1 MKVEVE
7 RINSTERKVDISIPV
22 EDVDKNFYEII
33 QEFRKHSN
41 VKGFRPGKT
50 PIGVIESVYGKQIIG
65 EVSAKLVNDT
75 FYKALEDNNL
85 TPVNKP
91 RLKPEDL
98 KKGLE
103 FHYSAEF
110 EVVPDFETE
119 GYTGLELNKEI
130 KEVKEGD
137 VLEALERLR
146 YNAAE
151 AKPLEK
157 DREVKEGDYVFID
170 QEGFLDDKSVK
181 ELKKENL
188 QLIIGEKKLIEEFE
202 TNLVGMKIG
211 DKKEFKVQYDENFML
226 EEARGKEVTFKITL
240 NDIKERVLPE
250 LNDDFAKQYEL
261 KSMDELKEKI
271 KEDLEK
277 QLEKES
283 EANLRKDVMKKLMDK
298 FSFDIPKSLLDQEK
312 NYLMNRYAYDYQSR
326 GLEMPEMN
334 EAILS
339 TLDKRAQTSVK
350 ASIILSKVAKN
361 EDIYV
366 SNSELDTKIS
376 ELASMYN
383 IPFDKFKETYE
394 KNNMVNSLESSLIE
408 EKVLDFLVEKAKVTE
423 QLANENEIDIKPEN

>member
-130 KEVKEGD
+130 KKVKEGD

-157 DREVKEGDYVFID
+157 RPR
-170 QEGFLDDKSVK
+170 S
-181 ELKKENL
+181 
-188 QLIIGEKKLIEEFE
+188 
-202 TNLVGMKIG
+202 
-211 DKKEFKVQYDENFML
+211 
-226 EEARGKEVTFKITL
+226 
-240 NDIKERVLPE
+240 
-250 LNDDFAKQYEL
+250 
-261 KSMDELKEKI
+261 
-271 KEDLEK
+271 
-277 QLEKES
+277 
-283 EANLRKDVMKKLMDK
+283 
-298 FSFDIPKSLLDQEK
+298 
-312 NYLMNRYAYDYQSR
+312 
-326 GLEMPEMN
+326 
-334 EAILS
+334 
-339 TLDKRAQTSVK
+339 
-350 ASIILSKVAKN
+350 
-361 EDIYV
+361 
-366 SNSELDTKIS
+366 
-376 ELASMYN
+376 
-383 IPFDKFKETYE
+383 
-394 KNNMVNSLESSLIE
+394 
-408 EKVLDFLVEKAKVTE
+408 
-423 QLANENEIDIKPEN
+423 